1 MFPYMQK
8 YKGCRK
14 KSVHRTAVNASYLTD
29 YLQNAQCFRLA
40 IISRRGRYLLSPTAA
55 ALTAFFPDSPEKK
68 EGGEGVCV
76 YNNEEIA
83 PINNWCNK
91 SVGNVAH

>member
-1 MFPYMQK
+1 M
-8 YKGCRK
+8 
-14 KSVHRTAVNASYLTD
+14 
-29 YLQNAQCFRLA
+29 LA
-40 IISRRGRYLLSPTAA
+40 ILQITYKMHNAFGLQSYRDVADVCYHRQRQHELL
-55 ALTAFFPDSPEKK
+55 FFPDSPEKK
-68 EGGEGVCV
+68 KGGGEGVCV